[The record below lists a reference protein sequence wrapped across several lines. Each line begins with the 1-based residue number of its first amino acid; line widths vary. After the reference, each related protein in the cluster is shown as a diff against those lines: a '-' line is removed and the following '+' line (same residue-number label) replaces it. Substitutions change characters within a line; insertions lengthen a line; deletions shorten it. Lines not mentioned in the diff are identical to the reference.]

1 MSPTI
6 YLLTKSDCSFRCPT
20 NTTSTHTC
28 SRHARFQA
36 LLKPTVA
43 AGVARARV
51 DDAISGQFAR
61 VRRVLDQSA
70 AKELLKRTCIIH
82 QHSTIYTRDSFD
94 VDVASVVRRPRWKT
108 ITDDRRQTVGVNDR
122 RRGECQRP
130 TPKLYAVKQ
139 VALLS
144 RRGRAMLR
152 DCIASIQNFE
162 RSLLLLVVS
171 ASDIPLRT
179 IKFFSVLFSSPYWSM
194 LQAVTNKHSLVRRRL
209 CDLHCMVFRN
219 CFCHF
224 VVRTSSNQS
233 SYLTRITI
241 SAYTP
246 PAFNAPVRGLPVG
259 ISPPRLV
266 WKN

>member
-1 MSPTI
+1 MFPRGEEGGVLHYIGWSENRERRPFVSPDLPGCTDAFPDATQVLSTGGRLNHRALTSLVIKNSYLKKSWRMSPMI

-94 VDVASVVRRPRWKT
+94 VDVASVVRRPR
-108 ITDDRRQTVGVNDR
+108 
-122 RRGECQRP
+122 
-130 TPKLYAVKQ
+130 
-139 VALLS
+139 
-144 RRGRAMLR
+144 
-152 DCIASIQNFE
+152 
-162 RSLLLLVVS
+162 
-171 ASDIPLRT
+171 
-179 IKFFSVLFSSPYWSM
+179 
-194 LQAVTNKHSLVRRRL
+194 
-209 CDLHCMVFRN
+209 
-219 CFCHF
+219 
-224 VVRTSSNQS
+224 
-233 SYLTRITI
+233 
-241 SAYTP
+241 
-246 PAFNAPVRGLPVG
+246 
-259 ISPPRLV
+259 
-266 WKN
+266 